1 MRLPHADGIAGK
13 QTPSVQLSSIT
24 FSHDAKTFPAVLI
37 VRLMDAFIYLPIY
50 LFGKT
55 ESLTFGTFYPG
66 LKLEVNDPK
75 PSRTAAEW
83 TLLWGDAKVWRGACL
98 HKAFAPVILPRG
110 KVRQEYALFSSG
122 QLLGKRVVASQLHTC
137 GKLLAYSLPS
147 CVSSLLVHPPP
158 NLSSSHSSDL

>member
-1 MRLPHADGIAGK
+1 MHADGIAGK

-24 FSHDAKTFPAVLI
+24 FSQDAKTFPTVLI

-55 ESLTFGTFYPG
+55 ESLTFSTFYPG

-83 TLLWGDAKVWRGACL
+83 TLL
-98 HKAFAPVILPRG
+98 
-110 KVRQEYALFSSG
+110 
-122 QLLGKRVVASQLHTC
+122 
-137 GKLLAYSLPS
+137 
-147 CVSSLLVHPPP
+147 
-158 NLSSSHSSDL
+158 